1 MEVSLMRRAHR
12 YLAVLVI
19 ALGLASLAI
28 GTGFIVEGQSKLN
41 FMKEAMTQEQ
51 ITLGL
56 TEEEIA
62 SGQIV
67 DSATEAQKAGD
78 TIREHRR
85 NIAETYSELGRFDPE
100 NSTHVRYMQAL
111 NLENY
116 LYMSV
121 SAFGLITAVQISG
134 AAMIVIG
141 IALGI
146 TGFLFLRSTKPV

>member
-1 MEVSLMRRAHR
+1 MQKAQR

-19 ALGLASLAI
+19 ALGVATLAI
-28 GTGFIVEGQSKLN
+28 GIGFIVEGQSKLD
-41 FMKEAMTQEQ
+41 FMKEAMTQER

-62 SGQIV
+62 SGNIV
-67 DSATEAQKAGD
+67 DSAAEAQKAGD

-100 NSTHVRYMQAL
+100 DPTHVSYMQAL

-121 SAFGLITAVQISG
+121 SAFGLITVVQISG
-134 AAMIVIG
+134 VAMIVVG
-141 IALGI
+141 VALGA
-146 TGFLFLRSTKPV
+146 TGFLLLRFRRLG

>member
-1 MEVSLMRRAHR
+1 MKSTHR
-12 YLAVLVI
+12 YLAILVI

-41 FMKEAMTQEQ
+41 FMKEAMTEEQ

-56 TEEEIA
+56 TEEQIA
-62 SGQIV
+62 SGEIV
-67 DSATEAQKAGD
+67 DSAAEAQKAGD

-85 NIAETYSELGRFDPE
+85 NIASTYNELLEGGRFDPE
-100 NSTHVRYMQAL
+100 NPTHVTYMQAL

-121 SAFGLITAVQISG
+121 SAFGLITVAQISG
-134 AAMIVIG
+134 AAMTVIG

-146 TGFLFLRSTKPV
+146 TGFLFLRSRKAV